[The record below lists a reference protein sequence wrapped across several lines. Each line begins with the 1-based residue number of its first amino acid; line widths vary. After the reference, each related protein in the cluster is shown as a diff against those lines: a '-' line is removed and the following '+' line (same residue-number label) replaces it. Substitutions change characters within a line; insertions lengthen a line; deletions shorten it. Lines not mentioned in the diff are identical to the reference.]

1 MRSIEFCKHT
11 LYYKFVLKVNIL
23 LVKVMTAKE
32 SHSYSVKHSLLDNLK
47 REKALWS
54 YDVSSIRTEDVA
66 DDQLIA
72 LTLQHLDL
80 PEINMLFDIFSFRK
94 IKNAWKNIL
103 IPQGDYLYT
112 MNRFFAWYYFKAK
125 NPDSYLK
132 SLMTRHRNRMFS

>member
-1 MRSIEFCKHT
+1 
-11 LYYKFVLKVNIL
+11 
-23 LVKVMTAKE
+23 MTAKE
-32 SHSYSVKHSLLDNLK
+32 SHSYSVKHSLLDSLK